1 MRLTGSKSRLI
12 IRIGTSLIA
21 TLVALAV
28 FALPA
33 EARNHAPH
41 IGDQNDSTPY
51 FRTGAG
57 FKIGLNC
64 GFWGCRGHYWRVG
77 GKFTAEYYFGDVQG
91 TFKFSRV
98 IPKPDRGGLSGRV
111 KWSVYE
117 KRVND
122 SSYRLVKTFYPASQR
137 GREGRRFTYGDRLA
151 LDGRVKIVARAN
163 AVHGQFG
170 TVGLKSVRLEYVDLH
185 PFHVSKAKIL
195 CLDNAQSKFAFDAV
209 VWSAL
214 DRITPSVPGMNN
226 PIMEYLVNFLS
237 IIDPTQIA
245 SVISLA
251 DTLDDLGSQ
260 LSAGTETSAY
270 MARLL
275 QAAEHCDQFDVSKAT
290 DWRVREPSHWDG
302 YGDWAKRIAAK
313 THNAYE
319 KRWWERHWCATAGIR
334 PSNMF
339 SSEGRFR
346 VCFARAGVA

>member
-12 IRIGTSLIA
+12 TKIGTSLIA

-41 IGDQNDSTPY
+41 IGDQEDHIPY

-64 GFWGCRGHYWRVG
+64 GFWGCRGHYWRAVG
-77 GKFTAEYYFGDVQG
+77 RFTAEYYFGDVQG

-122 SSYRLVKTFYPASQR
+122 SSYRLVKTFYPGSQR
-137 GREGRRFTYGDRLA
+137 GREGRRWTYGNRLP
-151 LDGRVKIVARAN
+151 LDGQVKIVARAN
-163 AVHGQFG
+163 TVQGQFG

-185 PFHVSKAKIL
+185 PVHISKAKIL
-195 CLDNAQSKFAFDAV
+195 CLDDAQTQFDTDAV
-209 VWSAL
+209 MWRAL
-214 DRITPSVPGMNN
+214 DRITPRVPSMNN
-226 PIMEYLVNFLS
+226 PIMEYLLNFLS

-275 QAAEHCDQFDVSKAT
+275 RAAERCDQFDVSKAT
-290 DWRVREPSHWDG
+290 DWRVTAPSHWDG

-313 THNAYE
+313 TYSAYE
-319 KRWWERHWCATAGIR
+319 KRWPDRHWCARAGDR
-334 PSNMF
+334 VSSMF
-339 SSEGRFR
+339 STDGRFR